1 MPSFT
6 PTPRE
11 RIRSTPLSPWWTGR
25 LAPLRRRPFCFK
37 IVVGEP
43 QPPPPP
49 PARETTGVVI
59 YELDDP
65 SQQRPE
71 YAQIMYGPSIRKLLE
86 GRWHCVD
93 DDVSGQLPPFVAAAL
108 AAVKAEKLPEPH
120 LFLFDQD
127 GRQIHRGPLPGSVE
141 AAAAKIRE
149 FPR

>member
-1 MPSFT
+1 MPSST
-6 PTPRE
+6 PMPRE
-11 RIRSTPLSPWWTGR
+11 RIRSTPLSAWWTGR
-25 LAPLRRRPFCFK
+25 LAPLRRRPFFFK
-37 IVVGEP
+37 IVVGQPPPPFPSKRAAADP

-93 DDVSGQLPPFVAAAL
+93 D
-108 AAVKAEKLPEPH
+108 
-120 LFLFDQD
+120 
-127 GRQIHRGPLPGSVE
+127 
-141 AAAAKIRE
+141 
-149 FPR
+149 